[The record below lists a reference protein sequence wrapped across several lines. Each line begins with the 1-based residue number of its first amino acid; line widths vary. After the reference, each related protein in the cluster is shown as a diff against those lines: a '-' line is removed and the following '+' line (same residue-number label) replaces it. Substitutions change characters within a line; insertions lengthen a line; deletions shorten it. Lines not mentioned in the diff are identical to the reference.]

1 MTDLFVK
8 NEREEKICK
17 VRFFDTDGN
26 PLLKGIS
33 KLIITEYS
41 KDENILRALSA
52 KSKFRMFVCDENSGV
67 DDGSSSSSRHEGEV
81 KKLASFGD
89 YLRQRK
95 KAI

>member
-17 VRFFDTDGN
+17 VSFFDKDGN
-26 PLLKGIS
+26 PLFKCKS

-67 DDGSSSSSRHEGEV
+67 NDSSSSSRHDGEV